1 MKNVLLI
8 YRGQVFDTE
17 IQPRLV
23 EYKDDNVILVTENNI
38 TKSIISHLIK
48 YSKHKINILT
58 AEEFLDD
65 NIITKFMKFDVIVG
79 NPPYESDNNK
89 GNKKWI
95 PFTKKVLNL
104 SDNVS
109 FIVPTSLMTSE
120 SQSIVEIRTILNKRE
135 NIFDLTKKDMFPV
148 GEKVVIF
155 NSKKS
160 TKKESKIILPNKK
173 ELIFNNILKRLPV
186 DNDDEIVLSIFN
198 KIENYPYKNEYVYD
212 FNRDSNQTTP
222 NRLISQG
229 LVSETKD
236 DIFKYKLL
244 HSASKT
250 LYSKVIKSKYSKNN
264 ESTYGKLKVVLN
276 YSGGFVGEKY
286 MFLSRDLI
294 GKQMFGILVENEEI
308 GKNIIDIYSSKL
320 FNWYISCEKNGGFNS
335 GIYKLPKIDFT
346 KKYTDDD
353 LYDIFEL
360 SDLEK
365 DYIKNYDI

>member
-1 MKNVLLI
+1 MKNILLI
-8 YRGQVFDTE
+8 YRAQVFDSE
-17 IQPRLV
+17 LKPRLY
-23 EYKDDNVILVTENNI
+23 EYKNDNIILVVEDEINKYLVQYLIEDLNQNI
-38 TKSIISHLIK
+38 TLVTS
-48 YSKHKINILT
+48 ND
-58 AEEFLDD
+58 FLDD
-65 NIITKFMKFDVIVG
+65 NIITKFMKFDVAVG

-95 PFTKKVLNL
+95 PFTKKVLEL

-148 GEKVVIF
+148 GEKVVVF

-186 DNDDEIVLSIFN
+186 ENDGEVVLSIFN
-198 KIENYPYKNEYVYD
+198 KIERYPHKNEYVCD

-236 DIFKYKLL
+236 DTFKYKLL

-346 KKYTDDD
+346 KKYTDED
-353 LYDIFEL
+353 LYDIFKL

-365 DYIKNYDI
+365 DYIRNYDI